1 MSKKKSK
8 AVEETETL
16 LQNLISNEVAKAES
30 LLKRKQKENEEKLH
44 NAIVEKIQEVNL
56 PPASVIFV
64 LEMLKSEILNQF
76 LRKEGD

>member
-30 LLKRKQKENEEKLH
+30 LLKKKQKENEEKLH

-64 LEMLKSEILNQF
+64 LDMLKAEILNQF
-76 LRKEGD
+76 LRKEGG